1 MESTTDKTVLAFDYG
16 ERRIGVAKCDPT
28 GTIPSALETIE
39 TKSSREALARIER
52 LLKEH
57 QPSALVVGYPL
68 LASGDRSAKCDA
80 VDRFIERLNAIYAGP
95 VYRVDEHDSSVEAAA
110 IIHAHGQ
117 RIGKDKKRIDR
128 LAAVVI
134 LQRFLDGLYE
144 R

>member
-1 MESTTDKTVLAFDYG
+1 MSSVTDKTVLAFDYG

-39 TKSSREALARIER
+39 TRSSREALARIER
-52 LLKEH
+52 LLDKH
-57 QPSALVVGYPL
+57 QPAALVVGYPL
-68 LASGDRSAKCDA
+68 LASGDRSAKCDS
-80 VDRFIERLNAIYAGP
+80 VDRFILRIKTLYSGP
-95 VYRVDEHDSSVEAAA
+95 VYKVDEHDSSVEAAA

>member
-1 MESTTDKTVLAFDYG
+1 MQSSTDKTALAFDYG

-39 TKSSREALARIER
+39 TRSSREALAQIER
-52 LLKEH
+52 LLRKH
-57 QPSALVVGYPL
+57 LPTVLVVGYPL

-80 VDRFIERLNAIYAGP
+80 VDRFIGRLQTLFAGP
-95 VYRVDEHDSSVEAAA
+95 VYKVDEHDSSVEAAA

-117 RIGKDKKRIDR
+117 RVGKDKKRLDR

-134 LQRFLDGLYE
+134 LQRYLDGLYE